1 MNFLFISR
9 KHSDSGFVPVS
20 AASSAAKR
28 GKEAGFSLVEA
39 TCAMVV
45 LMIAL
50 TGVAVTFTYAINY
63 NAGNSSRAEAL
74 AILQQEVE
82 LLRSAKFT
90 PAPNGMDSSL
100 AGGEKAIRTV
110 TTLDGKRFRVKT
122 IIDDDPFDNNPLTPP
137 DSTKTIK
144 EISVTVTLDN
154 PTPGWQTAVPATI
167 ILRRVRGN

>member
-82 LLRSAKFT
+82 RLRSAKFT

-122 IIDDDPFDNNPLTPP
+122 IIDDDPLTAGIQIDN
-137 DSTKTIK
+137 TKTIK